1 MQTILALTDFSDAAF
16 HAAEYASFLAKYYKT
31 RQLILF
37 NSYFLNPTALANQPA
52 VAFSVPDIREE
63 SEKLIAQWQTD
74 MTVITGE
81 ATTVRGITSNLPVNE
96 VLEQLSAEEDI
107 RCVVMG
113 MKGKSNLEKVLVGS
127 TAIRTMN
134 SINLPLLLIPAD
146 APITIPK
153 KIVLALDLEIFAQAE
168 KSQLTRV
175 LDLFQAQLLV
185 INIAKNER
193 YQTELRDE
201 IKQMHELLDNYNVTY
216 TYSSNRDVAKSIS
229 EYAQSN
235 EADMIITIHRKNN
248 SILSFFQKSITQRL
262 AWNSRI
268 PLMVLPK

>member
-1 MQTILALTDFSDAAF
+1 MQTILALTDFSDTAF
-16 HAAEYASFLAKYYKT
+16 HAAEYASFLAKHYKT
-31 RQLILF
+31 QQLILL
-37 NSYFLNPTALANQPA
+37 NSYFLNPTALANQPV
-52 VAFSVPDIREE
+52 VAFSLPDIKEE
-63 SEKLIAQWQTD
+63 SEKLIAQWQTE
-74 MTVITGE
+74 MSVITGE
-81 ATTVRGITSNLPVNE
+81 NTKVHGITSNLPINE
-96 VLEQLSAEEDI
+96 VIEQLTAEEDV

-134 SINLPLLLIPAD
+134 STNIPLLLIPAD

-153 KIVLALDLEIFAQAE
+153 KIVLAVDLEIFQVAE

-175 LDLFQAQLLV
+175 LDLFQAQILV

-201 IKQMHELLDNYNVTY
+201 IQQLHELLDPYNVEY
-216 TYSSNRDVAKSIS
+216 TYSTHRDVAKSIS
-229 EYAQSN
+229 EFAQNNS
-235 EADMIITIHRKNN
+235 ADMIITIHRKNN
-248 SILSFFQKSITQRL
+248 SVLSFFQKSITQKL
-262 AWNSRI
+262 AWNSNI